1 MKVKQRLT
9 DACQH
14 AEPSPC
20 ELEPIHNPGAIQP
33 HGAAL
38 AARIEDLR
46 ITHASANLQTIM
58 GIPAQTALGRSLH
71 DIIGETAA
79 SALRGAPRPKVC
91 MAGHVDRRVTLAGGT
106 FNLRSHQTG
115 QLLWIDIEL
124 VCDEATTLPI
134 VTVRSVVETFERA
147 ATRFELCEQVV
158 RGLKA
163 LTGYNRV
170 MAYRFDESGD
180 GEVIAE
186 ARDDGLEPYLGLRY
200 PAADIPRQARQQ
212 YRLQRVGVVADSAY
226 LPVAMLSHPTLHD
239 GSPVDM
245 TYSTLRSIS
254 PMHCEYMRNMSTAA
268 SLTIGLVCEQELW
281 GMLVCHHGTPRIA
294 GVELRAVAEMIG
306 QIVSL
311 LLVTLGQSEVY
322 AQRLER
328 TEVLRALVE
337 KLAAPV
343 PLSDVFSAAELDL
356 LTLVRAE
363 GAVIRFAGSI
373 LYLGRTPP
381 ADATLAAL
389 SVLYTAAA
397 GTVLAVDDLTLRYP
411 ELARCGPD
419 GSGALVL
426 PLSQNNNNAILWF
439 RPERARDVCWG
450 GNPDKTA
457 TADPVTGRIS
467 PRTSFA
473 VWKETARGRSA
484 PWQDADL
491 ALLGDLGAAIRA
503 EAAHRAE
510 AELARLR
517 HYDYLT
523 GLPNRRLFHDRLQQ
537 ALARAQGD
545 GVRVGLLYIDI
556 DHFKQINDELGH
568 PAGDAALRVVA
579 ERLSGCMRSSD
590 TLARLGGD
598 EFAVILPTLAMM
610 EEAEILGQRLIEAVK
625 PTIECGDLHHHIGL
639 SIGIA
644 LSDRDVA
651 DTPEQLMKQADI
663 ALYRAKA
670 RGRGQVRCF
679 TRVMDAQLQA
689 RRALESDL
697 RVALA
702 EDRLVIHFQPEVDLE
717 TGAIVSA
724 EALVRWNRPGYGMVP
739 PDQFIGLAEE
749 TDLIIPIGGWV
760 LRQACRQASTWP
772 KPIGIAVNVS
782 PKQLR
787 EGDFCRTVADV
798 LRETGLAPSR
808 LELEITEGV
817 LMQGTRQNLATL
829 KRLSALGVALAMDD
843 FGTGYSSLGYL
854 LKFHFDKVKIDRSFI
869 ARLGQDLHAEAIVSA
884 VVGMTKALGVCSNA
898 EGVETRTQA
907 EVLRALGC
915 SQAQGYLFSR
925 PVPAEAFR
933 ILIDQAKPPA

>member
-1 MKVKQRLT
+1 
-9 DACQH
+9 
-14 AEPSPC
+14 
-20 ELEPIHNPGAIQP
+20 
-33 HGAAL
+33 
-38 AARIEDLR
+38 
-46 ITHASANLQTIM
+46 
-58 GIPAQTALGRSLH
+58 
-71 DIIGETAA
+71 
-79 SALRGAPRPKVC
+79 
-91 MAGHVDRRVTLAGGT
+91 
-106 FNLRSHQTG
+106 
-115 QLLWIDIEL
+115 
-124 VCDEATTLPI
+124 
-134 VTVRSVVETFERA
+134 
-147 ATRFELCEQVV
+147 
-158 RGLKA
+158 
-163 LTGYNRV
+163 

-186 ARDDGLEPYLGLRY
+186 ARDDSMEPYLGLRY
-200 PAADIPRQARQQ
+200 PAGDIPRQARQQ

-226 LPVAMLSHPTLHD
+226 TPVPILSQRTLHD
-239 GSPVDM
+239 GFPLDM

-254 PMHCEYMRNMSTAA
+254 PMHCEYMRNMNTAA
-268 SLTIGLVCEQELW
+268 SLTIGLVCEHELW
-281 GMLVCHHGTPRIA
+281 GMLVCHHRTPRIA
-294 GVELRAVAEMIG
+294 GVEIRTVAEMIG
-306 QIVSL
+306 RIVSL
-311 LLVTLGQSEVY
+311 LLVSLGQTEAY

-328 TEVLRALVE
+328 TDVLRALVE

-343 PLSDVFSAAELDL
+343 PLTDVFTASEVDL

-363 GAVIRFAGSI
+363 GAVVRFAGSI
-373 LYLGRTPP
+373 LCLGRIPP
-381 ADATLAAL
+381 ANAALAAL

-397 GTVLAVDDLTLRYP
+397 GAVLAVDDLTLRYP
-411 ELARCGPD
+411 ELAPCAQD
-419 GSGALVL
+419 GSGALLL
-426 PLSQNNNNAILWF
+426 PLSQTNNSAILWF
-439 RPERARDVCWG
+439 RPELLRDVRWG

-457 TADPVTGRIS
+457 GADPITGRIS

-503 EAAHRAE
+503 EVAHRAE

-523 GLPNRRLFHDRLQQ
+523 GLPNRRLFQDRLQQ
-537 ALARAQGD
+537 ALARAQRD

-556 DHFKQINDELGH
+556 DHFKQINDGH
-568 PAGDAALRVVA
+568 GHSAGDAALRGVA
-579 ERLSGCMRSSD
+579 ERLCGCMRSSD

-598 EFAVILPTLAMM
+598 EFAVILPTLARVQD
-610 EEAEILGQRLIEAVK
+610 ADTLGQRLIETVK
-625 PTIECGDLHHHIGL
+625 PPIESGGLRHHIGL

-644 LSDRDVA
+644 LSHPDVA
-651 DTPEQLMKQADI
+651 DTPEELMKQADI

-670 RGRGQVRCF
+670 EGRGQVRGF
-679 TRVMDAQLQA
+679 TVDMDAQLQA
-689 RRALESDL
+689 RRAMESDL
-697 RVALA
+697 RGAIA
-702 EDRLVIHFQPEVDLE
+702 GDQLVLHFQPQISLA

-749 TDLIIPIGGWV
+749 TDLILPIGRWV
-760 LRQACRQASTWP
+760 LRQACRQAAAWP

-787 EGDFCRTVADV
+787 QPDFCQTVVEA

-817 LMQGTRQNLATL
+817 LMQGTQQNLATL
-829 KRLSALGVALAMDD
+829 NRLGALGVGLAMDD

-869 ARLGQDLHAEAIVSA
+869 ARLGEDPHAEAIVAA

-898 EGVETRTQA
+898 EGVETETQA
-907 EVLRALGC
+907 DVLRTLGC
-915 SQAQGYLFSR
+915 SEAQGYLYSR
-925 PVPAEAFR
+925 PVPADAFSLLLSQPA
-933 ILIDQAKPPA
+933 IAPAKC